1 MGCKST
7 TNFRRGYSMTLYSLD
22 KLTGQFGQTHIE
34 SDGWTRTQHTPKS
47 VFVCPI
53 YSICEQFKLWTKVKM
68 KKKKVGG

>member
-1 MGCKST
+1 M
-7 TNFRRGYSMTLYSLD
+7 N
-22 KLTGQFGQTHIE
+22 KLVEQIEQTHIVE
-34 SDGWTRTQHTPKS
+34 VDWTKTQHTPKS